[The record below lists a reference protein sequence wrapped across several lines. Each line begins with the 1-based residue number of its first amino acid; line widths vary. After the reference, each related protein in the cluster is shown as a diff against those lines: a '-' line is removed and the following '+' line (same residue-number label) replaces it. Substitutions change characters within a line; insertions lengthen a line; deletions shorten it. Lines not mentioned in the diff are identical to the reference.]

1 MKNVEVFKFGVMR
14 WLLPIVSL
22 GVIVFFVAAIVDLTP
37 KDRSEHWFLVQVLFP
52 FAVIFHVC
60 LAMICRDVV
69 ISTEGIGRSF
79 LGLRGRFLP
88 WDAISSVDCCP
99 LPSSDGKVKYY
110 HLRCGGQRRRGGVT
124 LWSAIDD
131 VERLVSLIEVEIKQ
145 RKIPILKR
153 NALDTGMVEMER
165 MPSPVTDYRAWI

>member
-1 MKNVEVFKFGVMR
+1 MKNVDVFKFGVMR

-37 KDRSEHWFLVQVLFP
+37 KDRSDHWFLVRVLFP
-52 FAVIFHVC
+52 FGVLFHVC

-79 LGLRGRFLP
+79 LGLRGRFVT
-88 WDAISSVDCCP
+88 WDAISSVDCSP
-99 LPSSDGKVKYY
+99 LASSDGRAKYY
-110 HLRCGGQRRRGGVT
+110 YLRCGKPRRRRGVT
-124 LWSAIDD
+124 VWSVIDD

-165 MPSPVTDYRAWI
+165 MPLPVTDYRAWS